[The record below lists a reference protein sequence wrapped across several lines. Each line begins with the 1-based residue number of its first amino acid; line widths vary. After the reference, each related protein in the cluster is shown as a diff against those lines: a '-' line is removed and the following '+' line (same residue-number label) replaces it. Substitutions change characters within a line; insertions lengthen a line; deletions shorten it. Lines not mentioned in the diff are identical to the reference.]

1 MTGQKTTINRVLYKA
16 VSSTVRATSNFL
28 PTIALVAGSV
38 AAASVPSVLKHYSL
52 DSELMMQWK
61 LPDKLN
67 EISGLATTPDGRLLA
82 VDDEKAVI
90 YEIDHDEGRIVKK
103 FALGKPTVKGDFEG
117 IAVADD
123 LVYVTTSKGR
133 VYVSAEGADGQ
144 RVTFDNFDTG
154 IGTYCEIEGLVQST
168 DNSKLYFLC
177 KKART
182 KSGVRGLTLF
192 AWDIAGR
199 QLQPDDSVL
208 LPEREIMQRLR
219 IDRFS
224 PSGVTIDRES
234 GNRIVVASRQRVL
247 VELTPDGKLVDAR
260 HLPTARHRQAE
271 GIELVIDGKLVIADE
286 GGTHKARLAIYP
298 RDRTSDN
305 YHD

>member
-1 MTGQKTTINRVLYKA
+1 MTGPKTTINRLFYKTL
-16 VSSTVRATSNFL
+16 SSTVRAIASIL
-28 PTIALVAGSV
+28 PTTALVVGSV
-38 AAASVPSVLKHYSL
+38 AIASMPSVLKQYSL
-52 DSELMMQWK
+52 DAELMMQWK

-67 EISGLATTPDGRLLA
+67 EISGLATTSDGRLLA

-90 YEIDHDEGRIVKK
+90 YEIDHEEGRIVKK

-117 IAVADD
+117 IAVADE
-123 LVYVTTSKGR
+123 LVYVTTSEGR
-133 VYVSAEGADGQ
+133 VFVSAEGADGQ

-154 IGTYCEIEGLVQST
+154 IGAYCEIEGLVQST
-168 DNSKLYFLC
+168 DNSRLYFLC

-199 QLQPDDSVL
+199 QLQPDESVL
-208 LPEREIMQRLR
+208 LPERQIMQRLR

-247 VELTPDGKLVDAR
+247 VELTPDGKLVNAR
-260 HLPTARHRQAE
+260 HLPVSRHRQAE
-271 GIELVIDGKLVIADE
+271 GIELVIDDKLVIADE
-286 GGTHKARLAIYP
+286 GGTHKARLAVYP
-298 RDRTSDN
+298 RDRTNDN
-305 YHD
+305 